1 MMSDK
6 KIVLTTVGSR
16 EEGQKMAR
24 ALVERRLAA
33 CVNVAGPMDSVYR
46 WKGEVENATEWLL
59 VIKTTAGQFERVR
72 AAIQELHSLE
82 LPGLA
87 GIAVDAGG
95 EEGARWVGEEVGGEV
110 GAGRQGL
117 VAGG

>member
-1 MMSDK
+1 MSDK

-46 WKGEVENATEWLL
+46 WKGEVESATEWLL
-59 VIKTTAGQFERVR
+59 LIKTTAGQFERVR
-72 AAIQELHSLE
+72 AAIQELHSYE
-82 LPGLA
+82 LPECVEIAIEA
-87 GIAVDAGG
+87 GSEEYLRWIG
-95 EEGARWVGEEVGGEV
+95 ENVG
-110 GAGRQGL
+110 
-117 VAGG
+117 